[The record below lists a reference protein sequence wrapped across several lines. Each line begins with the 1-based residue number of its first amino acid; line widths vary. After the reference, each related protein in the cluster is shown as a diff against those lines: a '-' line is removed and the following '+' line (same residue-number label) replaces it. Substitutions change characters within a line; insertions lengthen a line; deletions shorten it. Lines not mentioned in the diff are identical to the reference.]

1 MVAGSQVGAQNGS
14 LMNGSLLEDQRKI
27 ILGWLEKLPPT
38 EGDSLGKGIE
48 VAIEFFLV

>member
-27 ILGWLEKLPPT
+27 TLGWLEKLPPT
-38 EGDSLGKGIE
+38 EGDSLPRQSGALLLHWG
-48 VAIEFFLV
+48 